1 MRHVNK
7 IIKTIIY
14 WDFFINSAWG
24 LLGPIFAIFI
34 VQNIAVGNIAEGA
47 KIAGFASLFYW
58 VLKSLLQIP
67 IGKYLDKNH
76 GEKDDFLF
84 MVLGTFLTGL
94 VPFGYLVSF
103 HPWHI
108 YLWQILHAVGMAMI
122 IPANYAIFTRHID
135 KGKEAFE
142 WGLDSTV
149 LGLGVG
155 VTGAVGGILAAAF
168 GFQAIL
174 IITGTFTIVSGLL
187 LLSIK
192 KEISPKDKVSSRF
205 PPVKPLESL

>member
-1 MRHVNK
+1 MKHVNK

-34 VQNIAVGNIAEGA
+34 VQNIAVGNVAEGA

-67 IGKYLDKNH
+67 IGKYLDRNH
-76 GEKDDFLF
+76 GERDDFLF
-84 MVLGTFLTGL
+84 MVFGTFLTGL
-94 VPFGYLVSF
+94 VPFGYLVSS

-142 WGLDSTV
+142 WGMETSSIGIGAGIAG
-149 LGLGVG
+149 GLS
-155 VTGAVGGILAAAF
+155 GILV
-168 GFQAIL
+168 AIL
-174 IITGTFTIVSGLL
+174 GFKILFIFVSVFTIFSTILL
-187 LLSIK
+187 LFIRNNISLRSKTSILFSG
-192 KEISPKDKVSSRF
+192 ER
-205 PPVKPLESL
+205 PVVEP